1 MRSLQ
6 AEEKYMINE
15 VSSLDKRFKPISLD
29 EIEIINDFIKKYPK
43 ENCDFNICTLFTW
56 GLYFKLEYAIFK
68 ERLILFNPFYGYLLA
83 PLGEEFTAQELFQ
96 INNCCEKIHK
106 KVEIMVVSE
115 NYVNNTPDL
124 SEFFTIYNDLDWND
138 YVYCLDSLV
147 NLSGKKLAK
156 KKNLIS
162 QFMRQYTDWEIK
174 KVENNDFDEL
184 MDFAYYWKS
193 VHVEQNEYLEIEI
206 EALKL
211 ALKNW
216 EYLPNEGIKLY
227 VDKKLAAFAIWSP
240 HTNDMATVHYE
251 KYDPII
257 KGAGQVINH
266 ETSLLLIDRFKYV
279 NREQDMGLPG
289 IRQAKRSYQPLRL
302 VPFYRLKSK

>member
-1 MRSLQ
+1 
-6 AEEKYMINE
+6 MIDE
-15 VSSLDKRFKPISLD
+15 ISSLDKRFKTISLD
-29 EIEIINDFIKKYPK
+29 DIEIINEYVKKYPK

-56 GLYFKLEYAIFK
+56 GLYFKLEYTIFND
-68 ERLILFNPFYGYLLA
+68 RLILFNPFYGYLLA
-83 PLGEEFTAQELFQ
+83 PLGEDFTAQELFQ

-115 NYVNNTPDL
+115 DYVNSTPSL
-124 SEFFTIYNDLDWND
+124 GEYFTIYNDLDWND
-138 YVYCLDSLV
+138 YVYSLESLV

-156 KKNLIS
+156 KKNLVS
-162 QFMRQYTDWEIK
+162 QFMRQYSDWEIK
-174 KVENNDFDEL
+174 KIENKDFNEI
-184 MDFAYYWKS
+184 MDFVYYWKS
-193 VHVEQNEYLEIEI
+193 VHVEQNEYLDIEI

-216 EYLPNEGIKLY
+216 DCLPNEGIKLY
-227 VDKKLAAFAIWSP
+227 VEKKLAAFAIWSP
-240 HTNDMATVHYE
+240 QKEDMVTVHYE
-251 KYDPII
+251 KYDPAI

-266 ETSLLLIDRFKYV
+266 ETAMLLKDRYKFA